1 MFSLYAKLAIIAAIA
16 VGLAMS
22 HWKAYT
28 HGKQV
33 VQAERDKATLVANE
47 VARETERLNRNSKEK
62 ALDQRTKEIM
72 QNVAAADT
80 ARATA
85 ERLLDNSERSLQSAR
100 DTHAACVVSA
110 TAHAEL
116 LGDCQ
121 RDYRE
126 MAGKAQGHATDAKA
140 LIEAWPR

>member
-1 MFSLYAKLAIIAAIA
+1 
-16 VGLAMS
+16 
-22 HWKAYT
+22 
-28 HGKQV
+28 V